1 MPHQGAFHP
10 RKFRGQ
16 GGFVITLEL
25 IIIIS
30 ILGFGTLVGI
40 VMIRDALV
48 KHYVAKQSSE
58 TLVADAA
65 GRVLGEAIDF
75 DEHDAPRI
83 FFVDRSQETA
93 YRTLIGVRDDRFTSR
108 EAVYYG
114 GTACTGV
121 PCIKTTSDELTSSRG
136 TDYLSGTGNV
146 SYFNALQGGPNY
158 AVGRGDQGL
167 PGHLFRESPLMCPLE
182 PSQVQSRW
190 MSQKVA
196 SGEPCESIKLEDEVK
211 TPAFTGCLIDAPL
224 DEVEDPFPGSS
235 TALGNTNASTDTS
248 SVGESVA
255 CDCPESMEDQGD
267 ILSLYA
273 GAIETLLDSTVLT
286 LNSALLITGQE
297 IPAMDVGKICCPI
310 NSDLDEDELVN
321 GVVYIVLQEQVSQLD
336 LAAFPAVQQTIN
348 TTLAPMAGDLSC
360 SSPVILK
367 SADSVP
373 DPNEPDA
380 NALETFAAPF
390 WVNLPGA
397 ASDEWYSTPPTEG
410 EGW

>member
-1 MPHQGAFHP
+1 MLHQRTRRSNKIG
-10 RKFRGQ
+10 GQ

-83 FFVDRSQETA
+83 FFVDRSQDTPF
-93 YRTLIGVRDDRFTSR
+93 RTLIGVRDDRFTSR
-108 EAVYYG
+108 EAVYYSG
-114 GTACTGV
+114 SACTGV
-121 PCIKTTSDELTSSRG
+121 PCIKTISDELTSSRG
-136 TDYLSGTGNV
+136 TDSLPGTGNV

-158 AVGRGDQGL
+158 AVGRGSVGL
-167 PGHLFRESPLMCPLE
+167 PGHLYRESLLMCPVA
-182 PSQVQSRW
+182 PSELQSRW

-196 SGEPCESIKLEDEVK
+196 SGEPCESVQLEDEVK
-211 TPAFTGCLIDAPL
+211 TPPFTGCLIDAPL
-224 DEVEDPFPGSS
+224 
-235 TALGNTNASTDTS
+235 AQ
-248 SVGESVA
+248 
-255 CDCPESMEDQGD
+255 CDCPASTEEQGD

-273 GAIETLLDSTVLT
+273 APIETLLDSTVLT
-286 LNSALLITGQE
+286 LNTALLITGQQ
-297 IPAMDVGKICCPI
+297 IPAVNVGKICCPI
-310 NSDLDEDELVN
+310 GSDLNEDELVN
-321 GVVYIVLQEQVSQLD
+321 GVVYIILEELVSQLD
-336 LAAFPAVQQTIN
+336 LAAFPTVQQTIN
-348 TTLAPMAGDLSC
+348 GLLAPLAGDISC

-367 SADSVP
+367 AANSVP
-373 DPNEPDA
+373 DPNDPTQ
-380 NALETFAAPF
+380 NALGGFSAPF
-390 WVNLPGA
+390 WVNLPS
-397 ASDEWYSTPPTEG
+397 ASSNVWYSVPPSEG

>member
-1 MPHQGAFHP
+1 MILH
-10 RKFRGQ
+10 RSKCRSKKISGQ

-48 KHYVAKQSSE
+48 KHYVSKQSSE
-58 TLVADAA
+58 TLVADAN
-65 GRVLGEAIDF
+65 GRVLGKAVDY

-83 FFVDRSQETA
+83 FLVDRSQETA
-93 YRTLIGVRDDRFTSR
+93 FRTLIGVRDDRFTSR
-108 EAVYYG
+108 EAVYYSG
-114 GTACTGV
+114 SACTGV

-158 AVGRGDQGL
+158 AVGRGTEGL
-167 PGHLFRESPLMCPLE
+167 PGHLFRESALMCPVV
-182 PSQVQSRW
+182 PSQIQSRW

-196 SGEPCESIKLEDEVK
+196 SGEPCENVQLDDEVK
-211 TPAFTGCLIDAPL
+211 TPPFTGCLIDTPL
-224 DEVEDPFPGSS
+224 
-235 TALGNTNASTDTS
+235 AQ
-248 SVGESVA
+248 
-255 CDCPESMEDQGD
+255 CDCPASMNDQGD

-273 GAIETLLDSTVLT
+273 VAIETLLDSTTVT
-286 LNSALLITGQE
+286 LNTILLPTGQQ
-297 IPAMDVGKICCPI
+297 IPPADIGKICCPGG
-310 NSDLDEDELVN
+310 SSLDDDELVN
-321 GVVYIVLQEQVSQLD
+321 AVVYIALEQLVSDLD
-336 LAAFPAVQQTIN
+336 LAAFPSVQQSIN
-348 TTLAPMAGDLSC
+348 EILAPLEGELSC

-367 SADSVP
+367 SVDSVP
-373 DPNEPDA
+373 DPNDPTV
-380 NALETFAAPF
+380 NFLGSFSPPF

-397 ASDEWYSTPPTEG
+397 ASNEWYSVEPTPG